1 MDRKY
6 FYQLANREERELL
19 PGIRART
26 FWGENMLTAV
36 VELDPD
42 TTMPVHSHP
51 HEQVG
56 ILLSGS
62 MDLTIDGETRTLHPG
77 DVYVIPGG
85 VEHGA
90 KTGKVPAQVMDVF
103 NPVREEYKY

>member
-1 MDRKY
+1 MYYYHTHDREPK
-6 FYQLANREERELL
+6 ELV
-19 PGIRART
+19 PGVIART
-26 FWGENMLTAV
+26 FWGEKMLAAV
-36 VELDPD
+36 VELNPN
-42 TTMPVHSHP
+42 TELPMHSHP

-56 ILLSGS
+56 IVIGGQ
-62 MDLTIDGETRTLHPG
+62 IQFNIAGEIKTLKPG

-90 KTGKVPAQVMDVF
+90 KTFDDPVQVMDVF